1 LSGGVLGVEKSI
13 TRKCRF
19 CGMSVHPDWPHD
31 YHSDCL
37 KMELLEKV
45 VKLLDLIID
54 ERENS

>member
-1 LSGGVLGVEKSI
+1 LGVEKSI
-13 TRKCRF
+13 TKKCRF

-31 YHSDCL
+31 YHGDCL